1 MQSTKQKGYNA
12 AIGANHGFICIP
24 KSQFIIPKSI
34 MKATIVTI
42 GDEIL
47 IGQIVDTNSGYIAKA
62 LDKIGV
68 QTTEM
73 LSISDDKQHILN
85 TFSALQNKVDLVII
99 TGGLGPTKDDI
110 TKHTFCEYFDDTFV
124 RNQEVEDH
132 IVALFTKLNFS
143 VTQINKDQAL
153 LPSKAQVLKNNYGTA
168 AGMWMQ
174 KGTTIFVSMPGVPYE
189 MKGIV
194 NEQLIP
200 KIVAEFK
207 RPYIIHKTIL
217 TYGQGESLVAE
228 RIEDWE
234 NNLPEFIK
242 LAYLP
247 SPGRVRLRLTA
258 RGENNEVLEKAIQEN
273 VQSLAKII
281 GDIIV
286 GFDEDETI
294 EVIIGRLL
302 RQQGKT
308 IATAESCTGGK
319 IAQMLTSVAGAS
331 DYFRGSVI
339 SYDTETKISVLGV
352 DAKTIEKYTVVSASV
367 ASEMVLGI
375 QKLMK
380 TDYAIAT
387 TGNAGPSKGD
397 ADAEVGTVF
406 IALATPKAV
415 FVEEFNFGQPRD
427 KVIHRTANKALEMMQ
442 AAILKDA
449 FK

>member
-1 MQSTKQKGYNA
+1 
-12 AIGANHGFICIP
+12 
-24 KSQFIIPKSI
+24 

-68 QTTEM
+68 QTHEM
-73 LSISDDKQHILN
+73 LSISDDKNHILD
-85 TFSALQNKVDLVII
+85 TFASLQDKVDLVII

-110 TKHTFCEYFDDTFV
+110 TKKTFCDYFEDVYV

-132 IVALFTKLNFS
+132 IVALFAKLNFTP
-143 VTQINKDQAL
+143 TQVNKDQAL

-174 KGTTIFVSMPGVPYE
+174 KGKTIFVSMPGVPYE

-194 NEQLIP
+194 NEALIP
-200 KIVAEFK
+200 KIVSEFK
-207 RPYIIHKTIL
+207 RPYIVHKTIL
-217 TYGQGESLVAE
+217 TYGQGESMVAE

-234 NNLPEFIK
+234 NQLPDFIK

-258 RGENNEVLEKAIQEN
+258 RGENEEVLKKAIQEN
-273 VQSLAKII
+273 VQSLTKIL

-294 EVIIGRLL
+294 EVVIGRLL
-302 RQQGKT
+302 QKAGKT

-319 IAQMLTSVAGAS
+319 IAQMLTSVTGAS
-331 DYFRGSVI
+331 NYFRGSVV
-339 SYDTETKISVLGV
+339 SYATDTKISVLGV
-352 DAKTIEKYTVVSASV
+352 EAQTIEKFSVVSAEV
-367 ASEMVLGI
+367 AEEMALGI

-387 TGNAGPSKGD
+387 TGNAGPNKGD
-397 ADAEVGTVF
+397 SYTEVGTVF
-406 IALATPKAV
+406 IALATPNDV
-415 FVEEFNFGQPRD
+415 IIQDFNFGQPRD
-427 KVIHRTANKALEMMQ
+427 KVIDRTANKAMELLQKE
-442 AAILKDA
+442 ILKNT
-449 FK
+449 FS